1 MRRRVRLSDLLERV
15 HTGRGYLSLLLLP
28 RKVKK
33 KKTQNTKRF
42 LVLAWG
48 VNGRRT
54 DGEVSATY
62 QIF

>member
-33 KKTQNTKRF
+33 KKEHKTQKGF
-42 LVLAWG
+42 
-48 VNGRRT
+48 
-54 DGEVSATY
+54 
-62 QIF
+62 

>member
-33 KKTQNTKRF
+33 KEDTKHKKVF
-42 LVLAWG
+42 SISLG
-48 VNGRRT
+48 G
-54 DGEVSATY
+54 
-62 QIF
+62 

>member
-33 KKTQNTKRF
+33 EDTKHKKVF
-42 LVLAWG
+42 SISLG
-48 VNGRRT
+48 G
-54 DGEVSATY
+54 
-62 QIF
+62 